1 MNLLAVHPHSKV
13 VCNAAGTSVQI
24 WNIDHI
30 ARGPY
35 YLTVGSR
42 TTKTNIT
49 DPDYPEGTSK
59 LVITP
64 AKVVVALGNV
74 IRAYSFD
81 IK

>member
-1 MNLLAVHPHSKV
+1 ML
-13 VCNAAGTSVQI
+13 CNAVGTQLQI
-24 WNIDHI
+24 WDFDDV
-30 ARGPY
+30 AKGPY

-42 TTKTNIT
+42 AVKTNLP

-59 LVITP
+59 IVITP

-81 IK
+81 LN